1 MLQVIPT
8 RNGKS
13 PVPGQRA
20 SVHRTV
26 EPVTCSLD
34 TLHTSSA
41 DSGRRY
47 TLLSSSSFVAGLPR
61 WMLVPRCEVVAS
73 LSAA

>member
-1 MLQVIPT
+1 M
-8 RNGKS
+8 NYGKKKTA
-13 PVPGQRA
+13 GRA

-34 TLHTSSA
+34 TLHTSSV
-41 DSGRRY
+41 DSGKRY
-47 TLLSSSSFVAGLPR
+47 TLLSSSSFVVGHPR